1 MIIAKP
7 REDSKLFKGLT
18 YLEKRTQLRQD
29 SRKQLINLEKGILG
43 EEFFGSLVKKYL
55 NSDVLVLHDLLL
67 IHNGSTFQIDSL
79 LISST
84 KVFLYEIK
92 NYQGNYTN
100 EQGHFMTAS
109 GKEINNPSTQLKRTE
124 TLLRKLLLDLDFDF
138 DVEGYTVFTNPSF
151 YLYQAVKTDPFIF
164 SPQFENHFREVNNQ
178 SKTLKKVHYYLSDKL
193 IQIQREEAPYQ
204 KQLPEYNYSEFR
216 KGLSC
221 IKCSCLATV
230 HTQRTVHCLEYGH
243 RNDLSDTIVKN
254 IDQFVFLF
262 PDKRLTSSMLS
273 DWMGHTINKKRLARI
288 LNKEYARVGCSK
300 GTYYRLR

>member
-7 REDSKLFKGLT
+7 RKDSKLFKGLT

-43 EEFFGSLVKKYL
+43 EEFFDSLVKKYL

-193 IQIQREEAPYQ
+193 IQMQREEAP
-204 KQLPEYNYSEFR
+204 
-216 KGLSC
+216 
-221 IKCSCLATV
+221 I
-230 HTQRTVHCLEYGH
+230 
-243 RNDLSDTIVKN
+243 RNNFQSTIIV
-254 IDQFVFLF
+254 
-262 PDKRLTSSMLS
+262 SSGR
-273 DWMGHTINKKRLARI
+273 D
-288 LNKEYARVGCSK
+288 
-300 GTYYRLR
+300 